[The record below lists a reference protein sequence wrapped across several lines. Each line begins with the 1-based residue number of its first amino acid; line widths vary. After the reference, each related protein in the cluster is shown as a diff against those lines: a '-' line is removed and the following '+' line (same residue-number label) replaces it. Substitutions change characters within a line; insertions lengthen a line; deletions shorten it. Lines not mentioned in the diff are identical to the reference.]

1 MDPLLDG
8 LLHTAL
14 LAQEKGLR
22 FSLNGT
28 NLLTII
34 DALILPCV
42 PLSACYFSCLSAS
55 SLYIT
60 ARAVSNTCTTAWILF
75 HLESSTIKQIAC
87 SFELCFTKFSGHEN
101 AARFSTRIYHEWFRK
116 NSGKSTSSYS
126 EISWAWSPWSPEV
139 PVKLYLLH
147 SGVLALNSKIH
158 ILPTQQTNV

>member
-1 MDPLLDG
+1 MDPLLDE

-14 LAQEKGLR
+14 IAQKGLR

-34 DALILPCV
+34 DALTLPCV
-42 PLSACYFSCLSAS
+42 ALSTCYFSCLSAP

-60 ARAVSNTCTTAWILF
+60 ARDMSNTCTTAWILF
-75 HLESSTIKQIAC
+75 HLESSTNKHIAC
-87 SFELCFTKFSGHEN
+87 SFELCLMKFSGHEN
-101 AARFSTRIYHEWFRK
+101 AARFSTRIYHEWFQK
-116 NSGKSTSSYS
+116 YSGKSTSSFS
-126 EISWAWSPWSPEV
+126 EISWVWSPWSPEV

-158 ILPTQQTNV
+158 ILPTQQKA